1 MQNDKLACRR
11 RRRARIHIMRT
22 AAATTS
28 SVATS
33 PCSTSTARDDA
44 RQQPR
49 ALRRRD
55 FTLDVVGLAAFA
67 LAGPRTAR
75 AAPIDSG
82 DFYAKWPYSK
92 PSDIIP
98 FVEANAT
105 RGDPASVLKAYDL
118 WREYYPQY
126 SLGNE
131 KTAKYAEVLRARD
144 PMTVVEIGTFLGYSA
159 ISTGAGLREGGRMLC
174 VEFEPRHADVARWAL
189 DFASLSDK
197 VTVVTAAGSAAVGT
211 VKDFVE
217 SVSGKGAGV
226 DVLFLDHAK
235 ERYLPD
241 LKLYEDANVVVRGT
255 TVVADNV
262 IYPGAPGWLEY
273 VDSAAGRYDTR
284 LIEAMFEYDQVWNEN
299 WESQKDA
306 LSVSVKL

>member
-1 MQNDKLACRR
+1 
-11 RRRARIHIMRT
+11 MRT
-22 AAATTS
+22 SAAATTP
-28 SVATS
+28 VAAS
-33 PCSTSTARDDA
+33 QCSTSNARESA
-44 RQQPR
+44 CQPSR

-67 LAGPRTAR
+67 FAGPRASR

-92 PSDIIP
+92 PGDIIP

-105 RGDPASVLKAYDL
+105 RGDPESVLKAYDL

-159 ISTGAGLREGGRMLC
+159 ISTASGLRDGGRMMC

-217 SVSGKGAGV
+217 SASGQGAGVGV

-241 LKLYEDANVVVRGT
+241 LKLYEDAGVVVRGT